1 MRIAFIANPH
11 AGRGRTEA
19 FLSRHERTFGH
30 EAEVLWTEAPRHA
43 TELARAA
50 RDRCDV
56 VCAIGGDGTVHEV
69 VNGLMPDPVPLVI
82 IPAGSGNDFAG
93 MFGCP
98 RTPEELADVLAHGA
112 GVMLDVLDCTE
123 RYCAN
128 STGIGLEAL
137 VTKKSL
143 SIRRLR
149 GLPLYFTAAV
159 RALASFDCPPMT
171 LTLGD
176 GETIVGERLLVSV
189 ANGVSAGG
197 GFRLTPDSFPDDG
210 ELDLCIVER
219 MPRARIVRLLP
230 RAIGGS
236 HTRAKG
242 VMMRRTSEVTV
253 ESERPFHCHVDGEYL
268 GEQPGPMHFRVIPR
282 CLPLLC
288 RGEVPTRTKHPP
300 MKIL

>member
-19 FLSRHERTFGH
+19 FLSRHVETFGH
-30 EAEVLWTEAPRHA
+30 DAEIMWTEAPGHA
-43 TELARAA
+43 CDLAREA
-50 RDRCDV
+50 RDHHDV

-98 RTPEELADVLAHGA
+98 RTPDELAAVLED
-112 GVMLDVLDCTE
+112 GVGVLLDVLGCDDH
-123 RYCAN
+123 YCAN
-128 STGIGLEAL
+128 SAGLGLEAL

-143 SIRRLR
+143 AIRRLR
-149 GLPLYFTAAV
+149 GLPLYLTAAM

-171 LTLGD
+171 LRLGD
-176 GETIVGERLLVSV
+176 GETITGERLMVSV

-197 GFRLTPDSFPDDG
+197 GFHLTPDSYPDDG
-210 ELDLCIVER
+210 EMDLCIVER
-219 MPRARIVRLLP
+219 MPRRRILRLLP
-230 RAIGGS
+230 RAINGS
-236 HTRAKG
+236 HTRARG
-242 VMMRRTSEVTV
+242 VTMRRTSEVTI
-253 ESERPFHCHVDGEYL
+253 EAERPFHVHIDGEYR
-268 GEQPGPMHFRVIPR
+268 GEQRGPMRFRVIPR

-288 RGEVPTRTKHPP
+288 RRDKPP
-300 MKIL
+300 RARHAPSRIL